1 MESEV
6 QKDEGLT
13 IEQYAKAKGELE
25 KTWRGRGIDWFLQDL
40 ARWAN
45 DMSLT
50 FGITLHTPAGIVSG
64 TVISHETYFKE
75 FANQFAG
82 PWAGESEDLVRK
94 MITSLGEPIPANDK
108 PDSNFQFIH
117 LKEAQFYAPGQNPM
131 PAKGVLWRGKISSV
145 SSFNLGCFSP
155 A

>member
-13 IEQYAKAKGELE
+13 LEQFAKAEGELE
-25 KTWRGRGIDWFLQDL
+25 AAWRGRGVDWFLQDL

-45 DMSLT
+45 QMNIS

-64 TVISHETYFKE
+64 TVISHQTYFKE
-75 FANQFAG
+75 FAQQFAG
-82 PWAGESEDLVRK
+82 PWAGESEEKLREL
-94 MITSLGEPIPANDK
+94 ITSFGEPPEDDTS
-108 PDSNFQFIH
+108 DSKFQFIH
-117 LKEAQFYAPGQNPM
+117 LKEAQFYSPGQNPI
-131 PAKGVLWRGKISSV
+131 PAQGVLWRGKISSV
-145 SSFNLGCFSP
+145 SSFNLGRFGT